1 MEDKNSGGFADVKIE
16 PVGIAA
22 PPKVPLKRQV
32 RPFNAAF
39 GSTGFCT
46 NGLNV
51 QFMHR
56 TAKPQISRKE
66 AALNDWLRHQR
77 KPAPYT

>member
-1 MEDKNSGGFADVKIE
+1 M
-16 PVGIAA
+16 
-22 PPKVPLKRQV
+22 

-56 TAKPQISRKE
+56 TAKLGIAV
-66 AALNDWLRHQR
+66 AAGCIFIVDPEYAGFVAVQR
-77 KPAPYT
+77 KRFAMFFNIAPGRFKIGESRLRFHEKKLH